1 MSHHEEM
8 VAAAA
13 RQRAGTIARL
23 FHHLP
28 RGAYLRQL
36 AARLVN
42 GKILHGLAAVTTLR
56 LEGSKEGANA
66 QYRAA
71 QISVNNV
78 ARTLTGTW
86 RTEHRKVAN
95 LLQAARIPT
104 INELAVVATA
114 TETWRAYHSKEGG
127 QGRQNP
133 LGQLMFG
140 DSDDVATDARLK
152 RSATAGRVH
161 ISLRGQNSF
170 VACKA
175 AMLNHSPELRA
186 AATIRE
192 AKLVAKLLCK
202 EHQFRQVLWC
212 HLEPSRWPGG

>member
-1 MSHHEEM
+1 MSHHDEM

-13 RQRAGTIARL
+13 RQRVGTIARL
-23 FHHLP
+23 SHYLP

-36 AARLVN
+36 ATGLVN
-42 GKILHGLAAVTTLR
+42 GKILHALAAVTTPR

-71 QISVNNV
+71 QISVNSI
-78 ARTLTGTW
+78 ARMLTGT
-86 RTEHRKVAN
+86 RRREHRKLAN
-95 LLQAARIPT
+95 LLQAARLPT

-114 TETWRAYHSKEGG
+114 TETWRAYHSKDWG
-127 QGRQNP
+127 QGRQNL

-140 DSDDVATDARLK
+140 DSDDVTTDARLT

-161 ISLRGQNSF
+161 IPLRGQNTF
-170 VACKA
+170 VAHEA
-175 AMLNHSPELRA
+175 AMWNHSPELRA

-192 AKLVAKLLCK
+192 NKLAAKLLG
-202 EHQFRQVLWC
+202 QRA
-212 HLEPSRWPGG
+212 PI